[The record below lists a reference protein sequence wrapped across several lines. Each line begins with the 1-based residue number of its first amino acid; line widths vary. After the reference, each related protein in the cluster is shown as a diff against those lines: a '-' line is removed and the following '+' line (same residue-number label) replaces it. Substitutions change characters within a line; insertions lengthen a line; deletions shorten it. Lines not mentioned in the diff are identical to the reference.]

1 MNFEYGKIVNLE
13 ENEKGYITISIEQCK
28 AFRKVLRK
36 FNVWNVEYLKRH
48 MGSALRIETSV
59 RFQAVSNGRFFKLHT
74 IEESPFDECFGCGS
88 YVPERNKQQMECEH
102 CIHLM
107 ERKRIDRDMK
117 VVKKNIKQ
125 YQFNSGVTL
134 SLIDET
140 ENSLIKTLYVTTVFE
155 NSPLYSKACG
165 LNVGDVQ
172 QFGGWLNISDNQ
184 LTIFFEVVDIDDM

>member
-1 MNFEYGKIVNLE
+1 MGGDRQCIMVCLKHIASSLKI
-13 ENEKGYITISIEQCK
+13 
-28 AFRKVLRK
+28 LR
-36 FNVWNVEYLKRH
+36 FHRAVAR
-48 MGSALRIETSV
+48 RIIPS
-59 RFQAVSNGRFFKLHT
+59 S
-74 IEESPFDECFGCGS
+74 FGCGS
-88 YVPERNKQQMECEH
+88 YVPERNKQQMECEN